1 MSVACCVLASAGI
14 GCSTGEAQSNE
25 RSAATESLPVGR
37 SPGGDTSVP
46 LGPAR
51 SMVEPAANLDD
62 AVRSRFHSGKALA
75 NQPWV
80 RAPTLTDARDG
91 LGPLYNARS
100 CLACHVKGGRG
111 AGLSGDGPLFA
122 SLVRLSLP
130 GAGPH
135 GEPIPDP
142 VYGTQIQPQSISLS
156 DEVGTAVA
164 HDGGPPPEAEPSIEW
179 KTLPYSYPDGTTV
192 ELRQPELVL
201 GALGYG
207 PLHPDTRA
215 GIRHAPPLPGMGLL
229 ELIEQRDLER
239 RVDPDDVDGDGIS
252 GRLNLVWDPELERE
266 RPGRFGWK
274 ANQPSVRVQVAAA
287 FFGDLGISNPV
298 FPGPPCTEHQRAC
311 LDAPTGDDADGF
323 ELPEPLLDQVVF
335 FTMSIGVVERRKP
348 DHDKVVRGGELFDAA
363 GCSDCH
369 TPHYVTGEDPDYPHL
384 SHQDVWPY
392 TDLLLHDMGT
402 ALADGREDHLATG
415 SEWRTPPLWGVGL
428 ARAMGEHVGLLHDGR
443 ARSVEEAI
451 LWHAGEAEASRERF
465 AGLGAEDRGA
475 LIAFVRSL

>member
-1 MSVACCVLASAGI
+1 MACCVLGSVTV
-14 GCSTGEAQSNE
+14 GCSNGEAQPIE
-25 RSAATESLPVGR
+25 RSAAEPVLVGR
-37 SPGGDTSVP
+37 SPGGDTTVQ

-51 SMVEPAANLDD
+51 SMIEPAANLDD
-62 AVRSRFHSGKALA
+62 AGRSRFHAGKALA

-100 CLACHVKGGRG
+100 CLACHIKGGRG
-111 AGLSGDGPLFA
+111 VGLSGDGPLFA
-122 SLVRLSLP
+122 SLVRVSLP
-130 GAGPH
+130 GRGPH

-142 VYGTQIQPQSISLS
+142 VYGTQIQPQSTSLS
-156 DEVGTAVA
+156 DEVGKSIAG
-164 HDGGPPPEAEPSIEW
+164 DEGPPPEAEPSIAW
-179 KTLPYSYPDGTTV
+179 QPVPYAYPDGTKV
-192 ELRQPELVL
+192 ELRRPELVL
-201 GALGYG
+201 GVLGYG
-207 PLHPDTRA
+207 PLDPYARV

-229 ELIEQRDLER
+229 ELIELRDLQSR
-239 RVDPDDVDGDGIS
+239 ADPDDVDGDGIS
-252 GRLNLVWDPELERE
+252 GRLNLVWDPERERE

-287 FFGDLGISNPV
+287 FAGDLGISNPV
-298 FPGPPCTEHQRAC
+298 FPDQPCTDRQRAC
-311 LDAPTGDDADGF
+311 LDAPTGNDADGF
-323 ELPEPLLDQVVF
+323 ELPESLLDEVVF

-348 DHDKVVRGGELFDAA
+348 GHDKVVRGGELFAAA

-369 TPHYVTGEDPDYPHL
+369 TPHYVTGVDPDFPHL
-384 SHQDVWPY
+384 SNQDAWPY

-428 ARAMGEHVGLLHDGR
+428 ARAMTERVGLLHDGR

-451 LWHAGEAEASRERF
+451 LWHAGEAAASRERF
-465 AGLGAEDRGA
+465 AGLRAEDRNA